1 MLNKRIIS
9 AAVTVIGIIAVA
21 VLLYLVMDKSAG
33 AIAAEKLQE
42 DVRVGTASSARKSS
56 HHRREGARIITADP
70 ARPPRFASR
79 RKRFFPHRE
88 RLSAEQIE
96 RIIAFAK
103 EYLPEE
109 YQQIELIK
117 QEDPQ
122 RARLMLHRLWWL
134 YRRVRQF
141 PPEIRKAAV
150 ERHRLNLAIIQTR
163 RDFIKCTNETER
175 KKLKAKLRNLLS
187 KQFDYDQAVK
197 EWRVK
202 QLEKQIAELKAQ
214 IERRK
219 NEKDK
224 IIAERLNRLLRVN
237 RPVRATTRPTYRYKN
252 RPPIPASYKKHNP
265 SRR

>member
-9 AAVTVIGIIAVA
+9 AAVTVIGIIAVV
-21 VLLYLVMDKSAG
+21 VLVYLVMDKSAG
-33 AIAAEKLQE
+33 AIAAEKMQE
-42 DVRVGTASSARKSS
+42 DVRVGTASSASKPA
-56 HHRREGARIITADP
+56 HHRRERRWIITADP
-70 ARPPRFASR
+70 ARPARFASR
-79 RKRFFPHRE
+79 RRRFFPHRE
-88 RLSAEQIE
+88 RLSPEQVE

-163 RDFIKCTNETER
+163 RDFIRCTNEAER
-175 KKLKAKLRNLLS
+175 KKLKNKLRNLLS

-214 IERRK
+214 IERRR

-224 IIAERLNRLLRVN
+224 IVAERLKRLLRVN
-237 RPVRATTRPTYRYKN
+237 RPVRATTRPAYRYKN
-252 RPPIPASYKKHNP
+252 RPPIPASHKEHNP
-265 SRR
+265 SHR